1 MLGSLGIMLLKRDLS
16 LLLGT
21 SSAWEK
27 GFLRVFS
34 TIRGIVAVPLPVKHL
49 REPPGSDLTALTLQP
64 KAFSVDDLTNTAFLR
79 RPDLHVETQG
89 EFAGWRTWSRD
100 SFESNNG
107 PFWHKMDDDGRVR
120 CAFRVEQK
128 HLNGQRNVHGGAFM
142 TFADYCL
149 FAFASPVLKG
159 PGVTV
164 SFACEFLD
172 AAHEGDLIEAT
183 GEITRAGGSLIFL
196 RGMLTCGERK
206 LFAFSGT
213 IKRVKRKMDA
223 S

>member
-1 MLGSLGIMLLKRDLS
+1 
-16 LLLGT
+16 
-21 SSAWEK
+21 
-27 GFLRVFS
+27 
-34 TIRGIVAVPLPVKHL
+34 
-49 REPPGSDLTALTLQP
+49 
-64 KAFSVDDLTNTAFLR
+64 VDDLTHTAFLR
-79 RPDLHVETQG
+79 RPDLLVETQG

-100 SFESNNG
+100 SFESHNG
-107 PFWHKMDDDGRVR
+107 PFWHKIDEDGRVC

-128 HLNGQRNVHGGAFM
+128 HLNGQGNVHGGCFM

-149 FAFASPVLKG
+149 FAFASPVLQG

-172 AAHEGDLIEAT
+172 AAHEGDRIEAS

-196 RGMLTCGERK
+196 RGMLNCGERK

-213 IKRVKRKMDA
+213 IKRVKIRTPA
-223 S
+223 AAAVEPNS